1 MVEFQALYYDGRSSA
16 SRPVRVRGWTGE
28 LEISGEGVRARVP
41 TAAVKLEPP
50 IGATRRILQLPEGA
64 QLQTADEAAIAALF
78 PEANALE
85 NRVHRLERRW
95 PYALAA
101 MLVVGLVAWWMLV
114 YGVPIAA
121 RIAAESVPIDVEAA
135 LGNRTL
141 ATLDSMGCAPSTL
154 SSARLSELRARFAA
168 LTRGLDDGFRYRL
181 ELRSCRA
188 IGANAFALPAGTI
201 VMTDG
206 LVKLAQ
212 NDDEIIA
219 VLAHEVGHVRHRHG
233 LRLAFQSLGVGALIA
248 TLFGDAASLSTI
260 IVAVPSVLVQT
271 GYSRAFEE
279 EADRYAFVRL
289 KEIGIS
295 PRHFADILRRLEST
309 RGAGGRGER
318 ALDYLSSHPATEKR
332 IERALAQ

>member
-1 MVEFQALYYDGRSSA
+1 VVEFQALYYDGKSSA

-28 LEISGEGVRARVP
+28 LEISGDGVRARVP
-41 TAAVKLEPP
+41 TAAVKVEPP

-64 QLQTADEAAIAALF
+64 QLQTADEAAVEALF

-85 NRVHRLERRW
+85 GRIHRLERHW

-101 MLVVGLVAWWMLV
+101 VLVVGVVAWWTVV

-121 RIAAESVPIDVEAA
+121 RIAADAVPIDVEAA
-135 LGNRTL
+135 LGERTL
-141 ATLDSMGCAPSTL
+141 GTLDSMGCGPSKLAPKRM
-154 SSARLSELRARFAA
+154 AELRGRFDA

-181 ELRSCRA
+181 ELRECRV

-206 LVKLAQ
+206 LVKLAR
-212 NDDEIIA
+212 NDDELVA
-219 VLAHEVGHVRHRHG
+219 VLAHEVGHVRYRHG

-279 EADRYAFVRL
+279 EADGYAFVRL

-295 PRHFADILRRLEST
+295 PRHFADMLRRLEGS
-309 RGAGGRGER
+309 RGGAARGER

>member
-1 MVEFQALYYDGRSSA
+1 MVEFQALYYDGKSSA
-16 SRPVRVRGWTGE
+16 SRPVRVRAWTGE
-28 LEISGEGVRARVP
+28 LEITGEGVRARIP
-41 TAAVKLEPP
+41 TAAVKVEPP

-64 QLQTADEAAIAALF
+64 QLQTDDEAAVAAAF
-78 PEANALE
+78 PDRNALE
-85 NRVHRLERRW
+85 GRIHLLERRW
-95 PYALAA
+95 PYAVAA
-101 MLVVGLVAWWMLV
+101 VLVVGLVAWWAVV
-114 YGVPIAA
+114 YGVPFAA
-121 RIAAESVPIDVEAA
+121 RLAAESVPIDVEAA
-135 LGNRTL
+135 LGERTL
-141 ATLDSMGCAPSTL
+141 GTLDSMGCGPSMLAPKRV
-154 SSARLSELRARFAA
+154 AELRSRFAA
-168 LTRGLDDGFRYRL
+168 LTHALEDGFRYRL

-188 IGANAFALPAGTI
+188 IGANAFALPGGTI

-212 NDDEIIA
+212 NDDEIAA

-233 LRLAFQSLGVGALIA
+233 VRLAFQSLGVGVLVA

-260 IVAVPSVLVQT
+260 IVAVPGVLVHT

-289 KEIGIS
+289 KELGLS
-295 PRHFADILRRLEST
+295 PRHFAEMLRRLEGS
-309 RGAGGRGER
+309 RGGGARGER

>member
-16 SRPVRVRGWTGE
+16 SRPIRVRGWTGE
-28 LEISGEGVRARVP
+28 LEISGDGVRARVP

-85 NRVHRLERRW
+85 GRIHRLERRW
-95 PYALAA
+95 PYAVAA
-101 MLVVGLVAWWMLV
+101 MLLVGLVAGWMLV

-121 RIAAESVPIDVEAA
+121 RIAAESVPIEVEAA

-154 SSARLSELRARFAA
+154 SPARVAELRARFAA
-168 LTRGLDDGFRYRL
+168 LTRGLDDGFSYRL
-181 ELRSCRA
+181 ELRSCRT

-206 LVKLAQ
+206 LVKLAK

-289 KEIGIS
+289 KQIGIS
-295 PRHFADILRRLEST
+295 PRHFADILRRLEGS
-309 RGAGGRGER
+309 RGGGARGER

>member
-1 MVEFQALYYDGRSSA
+1 MV
-16 SRPVRVRGWTGE
+16 
-28 LEISGEGVRARVP
+28 
-41 TAAVKLEPP
+41 
-50 IGATRRILQLPEGA
+50 
-64 QLQTADEAAIAALF
+64 
-78 PEANALE
+78 
-85 NRVHRLERRW
+85 
-95 PYALAA
+95 
-101 MLVVGLVAWWMLV
+101 V

-121 RIAAESVPIDVEAA
+121 RIAAESVPIDVETA
-135 LGNRTL
+135 LGERTL
-141 ATLDSMGCAPSTL
+141 GTLDSMGCGPSML
-154 SSARLSELRARFAA
+154 ASKRAAELRSRFEA
-168 LTRGLDDGFRYRL
+168 LTHGLQDGFRYRL

-188 IGANAFALPAGTI
+188 IGANAFALPGGTI

-206 LVKLAQ
+206 LVKLSQ
-212 NDDEIIA
+212 NDDEIVA

-248 TLFGDAASLSTI
+248 TLFGDAASLSAI

-295 PRHFADILRRLEST
+295 PRHFADILRRLEGS
-309 RGAGGRGER
+309 RGSGAPGER